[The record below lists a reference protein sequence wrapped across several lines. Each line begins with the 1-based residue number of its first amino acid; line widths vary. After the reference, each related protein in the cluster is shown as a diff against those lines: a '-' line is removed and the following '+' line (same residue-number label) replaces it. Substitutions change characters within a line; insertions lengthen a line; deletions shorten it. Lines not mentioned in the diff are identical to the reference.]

1 MTKLNLCVFFSYP
14 GALPSKFLRGKLRL
28 QIDGKSVDEFF
39 EGGILMVENMGSLRR
54 TTMCGNLR
62 TDDIKKEVVLMG
74 WVQKER
80 NLGSIIFV
88 DLRDTTGITQIVF
101 DDTVSKEMFEKA
113 EKIRSEY
120 VIAVKGKVRKRQ
132 SVNSEIPTG
141 EVEILA
147 NELRILDAS
156 DTPPIYI
163 KDGDNVSESMR
174 LKHRYLDLRKPSMQN
189 NLKMRAKLAKVSRD
203 FFYDND
209 FIEVETPM
217 LSKPTPEGARDYLV
231 PSRISPGEFYA
242 LPQSP
247 QLLKQMLM
255 VSGMDRYYQIVKCFR
270 DEDLRANRQ
279 PEFTQIDVEMS
290 FVDIEDIMEI
300 NEQFVY
306 KLFKE
311 MKGIEIDL
319 PIKRMTYDEAM
330 DKYGLD
336 KPDLRFGMEIMD
348 VSDLVENC
356 NFQVFSNAVKNN
368 GGVKCLNV
376 EGGADKFSRKD
387 ISALEEYVKTYGAKG
402 LAWIKYT
409 QEGISSPIA
418 KFFEEEE
425 IKCIIESVS
434 AKEGDLILFVADRLS
449 VINDSLGNLRNE
461 LAKRLDLI
469 SDDEFKLVWIT
480 DFPLFEFDEEQDRY
494 MAKHHPFTHPVE
506 EDIELL
512 ETHPEKV
519 RAKAYDLVI
528 NGDEM
533 GGGSIRINNSTLQK
547 RMFTALGLSDEEAEE
562 KFGFLLD
569 AFKYGVP
576 PHGGIAYGFDRLV
589 MLFTNSSNIRDVIAF
604 PKTQSATCLMTDAP
618 TAVSKEQLME
628 VHINVNEEM

>member
-1 MTKLNLCVFFSYP
+1 M
-14 GALPSKFLRGKLRL
+14 A
-28 QIDGKSVDEFF
+28 
-39 EGGILMVENMGSLRR
+39 ENMGSMRR
-54 TTMCGNLR
+54 NTMCGNLR
-62 TDDIKKEVVLMG
+62 TNDIKKEVVLMG

-88 DLRDTTGITQIVF
+88 DLRDTTGLTQIVF

-132 SVNSEIPTG
+132 AINPDISTG
-141 EVEILA
+141 EIEVLA
-147 NELRILDAS
+147 SELKILDES
-156 DTPPIYI
+156 ETPPIYI
-163 KDGDNVSESMR
+163 KDEDNVAETMR
-174 LKHRYLDLRKPSMQN
+174 LKYRYLDLRKPHMQKN
-189 NLKMRAKLAKVSRD
+189 IKTRAKIAKTVRD
-203 FFYDND
+203 FFYDNN

-231 PSRISPGEFYA
+231 PSRINPGQFYA

-255 VSGMDRYYQIVKCFR
+255 VSGFDRYYQIVKCFR

-279 PEFTQIDVEMS
+279 PEFTQIDIEMS
-290 FVDIEDIMEI
+290 FVDIEDVLDI
-300 NEQFVY
+300 NEKFIY
-306 KLFKE
+306 KLFKDIKE
-311 MKGIEIDL
+311 IEIDL
-319 PIKRMTYDEAM
+319 PIKRMPYDEAM
-330 DKYGLD
+330 EKYGLD
-336 KPDLRFGMEIMD
+336 KPDLRFGMEIID
-348 VSDLVENC
+348 ISDLMVHS

-376 EGGADKFSRKD
+376 VGGASKFSRKD
-387 ISALEEYVKTYGAKG
+387 ITSLEEYVRTYGAKG
-402 LAWIKYT
+402 LAWLKIT
-409 QEGISSPIA
+409 DEGISSPIA
-418 KFFEEEE
+418 KFFEDDE
-425 IKCIIESVS
+425 IKNILERVS
-434 AKEGDLILFVADRLS
+434 ASEGDLILFVADKLS

-469 SDDEFKLVWIT
+469 SDDEYNLVWIT
-480 DFPLFEFDEEQDRY
+480 DFPLFEFDEEADRY
-494 MAKHHPFTHPVE
+494 VAKHHPFTHPVE

-512 ETHPEKV
+512 ETSPEKV

-533 GGGSIRINNSTLQK
+533 GGGSIRINNSELQK
-547 RMFTALGLSDEEAEE
+547 KMFKALGLSDEETEE
-562 KFGFLLD
+562 KFGFLLE
-569 AFKYGVP
+569 AFKFGVP

-618 TAVSKEQLME
+618 TSVSKEQLEE
-628 VHINVNEEM
+628 VHVKIVKEI